1 MKIRSGFVSN
11 SSSSSF
17 IVGFDKLLTNED
29 KFLWLKEILGDNIQ
43 FYTNVNK
50 DSEQVKNFYED
61 FEYLGSS
68 NKFYK
73 EKINCYLKQLKNNSF
88 NIGFVLENYT
98 HITRK
103 NWRYFKKKVCEIDKE
118 WNDMREYYKH
128 FHLSW
133 RRFKKSEIKRIKENI
148 EYYTNLMLKFKNK
161 ELYSIEFVGSGD
173 GPDVYF
179 NRNDWEKGKTKSY
192 DDLYC
197 LFYQNKLYNLEK
209 YIVER
214 DF

>member
-1 MKIRSGFVSN
+1 MKNRNGFVSN

-17 IVGFDKLLTNED
+17 ILAFDKQLTNND
-29 KFLWLKEILGDNIQ
+29 KFDWLIEILGNNIQ
-43 FYTNVNK
+43 YYTNVSK
-50 DSEQVKNFYED
+50 ESEQIKNFYED
-61 FEYLGSS
+61 FNYIGSC
-68 NKFYK
+68 
-73 EKINCYLKQLKNNSF
+73 EKIYNEKIDSYLKQIKNNAF
-88 NIGFVLENYT
+88 DLGFPFEYYDL
-98 HITRK
+98 ISRK
-103 NWRYFKKKVCEIDKE
+103 NWASFKNVVCKLYKE
-118 WNDMREYYKH
+118 WNDEREYNK
-128 FHLSW
+128 FFRLSW